1 MNIWL
6 APAGLH
12 VARGEVRD
20 APALARL
27 HANGFFRGWPTA
39 EFEAY
44 LADPATTPAYVT
56 TDAKR
61 TIAGFALL
69 RLAGDESELLTIA
82 VDPKRRGRGIGRAL
96 LGAALADLT
105 MTPIKTMFLEVDESN
120 GAAIALYRRFGFV
133 PIATRKAYYPRPD
146 GTAATAL
153 VMQAP
158 IG

>member
-1 MNIWL
+1 MNLWL

-27 HANGFFRGWPTA
+27 HAGGFFRGWPTA

-44 LADPATTPAYVT
+44 LADPATTPAYVA

-69 RLAGDESELLTIA
+69 RLADDESELLTIA
-82 VDPKRRGRGIGRAL
+82 VDPKRRGKGIGRAL
-96 LGAALADLT
+96 LAAALSDLT
-105 MTPIKTMFLEVDESN
+105 MTPVTTMFLEVDEAN

-133 PIATRKAYYPRPD
+133 PVGTRKAYYPRPD

-153 VMQAP
+153 VMRAP